1 MNQPTLFETFF
12 LGGFECSC
20 HQLRSGKRLDLINAT
35 GHDQY
40 VRADYERLRS
50 VGIAAARDAV
60 RWHLIETQPYH
71 YDFSSFLPMVQAARE
86 TGVQVIWD
94 LFHYGWPNDLDIF
107 QPEFVNR
114 FRAFAKA
121 FAHVFAN
128 ETDSTPFISPVNEI
142 SYFAWGAGDA
152 GYLNPF
158 ALSRSFELKAQL
170 VRATIEATEAVWDV
184 LPNAR
189 IVHADP
195 VINVIPNPE
204 RPEDRHHAEGYRL
217 AQYQAWDMLSGRLW
231 PMLGGHEKYLDIIG
245 LNYYNHNQW
254 VYEGEFLDPDHPL
267 YRPFSDILGE
277 IYMRYGRPIFIS
289 ETGVEGELRVDWL
302 RYISEEVRAAMEAGI
317 PVEGLCLYPICD
329 YPGWDDDRCCQTGLW
344 GYAQEDGERELHQP
358 LAAELQHQHQL
369 FRALEI
375 GTPESLVVAAQEEPT
390 TEQSQRTICLFTDSQ
405 DPSGM
410 GEHMLI
416 LATQLLETYRVTFV
430 CPHCDKGTSY
440 LQRAENLGCTVT
452 ALPGADEGAA
462 KQALQWWLSEMAVD
476 VFHCHAGIGWEGH
489 WGIQAAHEAG
499 VPVIIRTEHLPY
511 LLTDSQQRAAY
522 QALIPLVDQIICVSE
537 EAAKSYRKAG
547 IPAQKI
553 TVVRNGI
560 IPKRVDADRAEI
572 RAKFGLQPD
581 TQLVLTV
588 ARMTEQKGHRYLL
601 EAIPTIVAAAPNA
614 QFIWVGEG
622 PLEAELRRQ
631 AAALGVHE
639 PRLLMAGRRNDVP
652 ELLSAADLFVLPSL
666 FEGLP
671 LVVLEAMADGVP
683 VIGTRVCGTSEA
695 ITDGF
700 NGRLVEAKNSQ
711 ALATAIREALRRPA
725 LTSRWAHAGR
735 TRFEQEF
742 SAARMAEET
751 VALYEALHAAA
762 DSKVGSRPQTT
773 AFDLDGILESS
784 RVAG

>member
-1 MNQPTLFETFF
+1 MLLNQPSLFQTFF

-20 HQLRSGKRLDLINAT
+20 HQLRSGKRLDLLNAT
-35 GHDQY
+35 GHDRH

-60 RWHLIETQPYH
+60 RWHLIETRPYH

-94 LFHYGWPNDLDIF
+94 LFHYGWPADLDIF
-107 QPEFVNR
+107 QPEFVQR

-142 SYFAWGAGDA
+142 SYFGWAAGDA

-170 VRATIEATEAVWDV
+170 VRATIEAIEAVWDV

-189 IVHADP
+189 MVHADP
-195 VINVIPNPE
+195 VINVIPNPG

-277 IYMRYGRPIFIS
+277 IYTRYGRPIFIS
-289 ETGVEGELRVDWL
+289 ETGVEGELRADWL
-302 RYISEEVRAAMEAGI
+302 RYMSEEVISAMKAGI

-329 YPGWDDDRCCQTGLW
+329 YPGWDDERCCQTGLW
-344 GYAQEDGERELHQP
+344 SYANADGERELHLP
-358 LAAELQHQHQL
+358 LATELQRQQQI
-369 FRALEI
+369 FRDLE
-375 GTPESLVVAAQEEPT
+375 VAVQEEPAPVPEPT
-390 TEQSQRTICLFTDSQ
+390 QRTICLFTDSQ
-405 DPSGM
+405 EPSGM
-410 GEHMLI
+410 GEHMLT
-416 LATQLLETYRVTFV
+416 LVTQLLENYRLLFI
-430 CPHCDKGTSY
+430 CPDNETGRTY
-440 LQRAENLGCTVT
+440 LQRAEALGCLVVP
-452 ALPGADEGAA
+452 LPAADERMAR
-462 KQALQWWLSEMAVD
+462 QTLQWWLTEMAVD

-489 WGIQAAHEAG
+489 WGVHTAHEAD

-511 LLTDSQQRAAY
+511 LLTDPRQCAAY
-522 QALIPLVDQIICVSE
+522 QEIVPLVDQIICTSE
-537 EAAKSYRKAG
+537 EAAHSYCQAG
-547 IPAQKI
+547 VPAHKM

-560 IPKRVDADRAEI
+560 IPKRVEADRAQI
-572 RAKFGLQPD
+572 RAKFGLPPD
-581 TQLVLTV
+581 AQLVLTV

-601 EAIPTIVAAAPNA
+601 EAIPAIVAVDPNIH
-614 QFIWVGEG
+614 FLWVGEG
-622 PLEAELRRQ
+622 PLEGELRQQ
-631 AAALGVHE
+631 AHALGIHH
-639 PRLLMAGRRNDVP
+639 PQLIFAGRQPDVSA
-652 ELLSAADLFVLPSL
+652 LLAATDLFVLPSL

-671 LVVLEAMADGVP
+671 LMILEAMANGVP
-683 VIGTRVCGTSEA
+683 VIGTRVCGTSEV

-700 NGRLVEAKNSQ
+700 NGRLVEARDSQ
-711 ALATAIREALRRPA
+711 ALATAINEALREPS
-725 LTSRWAHAGR
+725 LTSRWTHAGR
-735 TRFEQEF
+735 TRFAQEF

-751 VALYEALHAAA
+751 AALYEALRTAAESQVNQRSRTPAAA
-762 DSKVGSRPQTT
+762 DGSSASTQVW
-773 AFDLDGILESS
+773 AAQN
-784 RVAG
+784 AG